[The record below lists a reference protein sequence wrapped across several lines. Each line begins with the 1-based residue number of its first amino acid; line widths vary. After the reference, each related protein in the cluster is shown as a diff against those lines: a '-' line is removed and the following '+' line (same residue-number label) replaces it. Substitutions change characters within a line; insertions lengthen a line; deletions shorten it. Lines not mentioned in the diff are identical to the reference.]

1 MNARLS
7 GDPEAPRKRNPQ
19 LSPQIEEIILHAME
33 RNPSSRFPSA
43 AAMRAEL
50 NNYGGVRLTER
61 FKKPRPPQL
70 WKTHVPLLP
79 KIAVLAGVQI
89 AVFFLLLW
97 WFSHR
102 SHLPGSAATTP
113 PGVMDAGPQSK

>member
-7 GDPEAPRKRNPQ
+7 GDPEAPRKHNPQ

-33 RNPSSRFPSA
+33 RIPSSRFPSA

-50 NNYGGVRLTER
+50 NNYGVVPLTER
-61 FKKPRPPQL
+61 SRRLRPPQL

-102 SHLPGSAATTP
+102 NHLPGPAATTP
-113 PGVMDAGPQSK
+113 PAAVDAGPQAK